1 MHPHPSTNEPIDDL
15 VRRTD
20 VKDAARIEI
29 EDALDALLPRLWRF
43 AVSLTRAGD
52 HAEDLVQATCLRML
66 EKASHYQPGTRIDRW
81 AFTLMVNLWRS
92 EKRRKQVVQ
101 FGDAFEHD
109 VPDEM
114 QETPEAAAEHRRL
127 LREIDKLPLAQ
138 RTVVTLVFGE
148 GYAYREV
155 AEILDVPI
163 GTVMS
168 RLHAARR
175 KLKAVIG

>member
-1 MHPHPSTNEPIDDL
+1 M
-15 VRRTD
+15 
-20 VKDAARIEI
+20 KDPARIEI
-29 EDALDALLPRLWRF
+29 EEALDTLLPRLWRF

-66 EKASHYQPGTRIDRW
+66 EKASHYKPGTKIDRW

-101 FGDAFEHD
+101 FGDDFDRD
-109 VPDEM
+109 VADEM
-114 QETPEAAAEHRRL
+114 QATPETAAEHGRL
-127 LREIDKLPLAQ
+127 LREIDRLPLAQ
-138 RTVVTLVFGE
+138 RAVVTLIFGE

-155 AEILDVPI
+155 AEILDIPI

-168 RLHAARR
+168 RLYAAR
-175 KLKAVIG
+175 KTLKAVIR